1 MKPFDDIFELSLDAK
16 TLQLKMSPRDDKL
29 TSKLE
34 KYVSTTS
41 HSLQT
46 NSKPFSNVSEKLD
59 ETVKPNQAVKNHL
72 AESSRTNLAENLA
85 KNSFV
90 GLTEN
95 LEISTWR
102 RVKFAPGHYIFIY
115 SAFFDDRIR
124 PNVIRLNVL
133 APLRYIKTHGRT
145 RCLVETRDGEI
156 SSTFGQLEILREHF
170 SLPWASHYV
179 LCDTANKNVIAFDL
193 LCVLSTNFLLV

>member
-1 MKPFDDIFELSLDAK
+1 MLYLNLKNVIHIFRLIARFNPALWGFALK
-16 TLQLKMSPRDDKL
+16 TLSYCYNKKAAFFFFL
-29 TSKLE
+29 TTL
-34 KYVSTTS
+34 
-41 HSLQT
+41 
-46 NSKPFSNVSEKLD
+46 SEKLD

-85 KNSFV
+85 QNSFV

-156 SSTFGQLEILREHF
+156 SSTFGQLEILREQF